1 MSELIRKATGL
12 HSPLW
17 SGLHTGLW
25 SPFSGSALAGGGSAP
40 LIDPATL
47 YTGGKKGI
55 WIKPRDWTTL
65 RQSYLG
71 TTNVTASTD
80 PVGYAADQSGR
91 GNHMVNANALGRPLA
106 ATVGSVNCVDFDGTD
121 DALATSGTSAGFITG
136 MDYFLVVYL
145 DALASTIAAYSNP
158 GGFLGVAQNGSASST
173 VSSAGSPSY
182 KINGVAVPGGTSA
195 TRDQLYD
202 ALSSGGW
209 IIVEANAATLT
220 TWADFHIGGYAGFQ
234 INGKVAEFILCE
246 SVDDATRARIR
257 TYLGSHVGLTL

>member
-1 MSELIRKATGL
+1 MGRVVRPVVRPVIRDVVRATA
-12 HSPLW
+12 
-17 SGLHTGLW
+17 
-25 SPFSGSALAGGGSAP
+25 GSAIAGGGSESP
-40 LIDPATL
+40 FDPATL
-47 YTGGKKGI
+47 YTGGKRGI

-71 TTNVTASTD
+71 TTNVTAATD

-91 GNHMVNANALGRPLA
+91 GNHMVNASAPGRPLA
-106 ATVGSVNCVDFDGTD
+106 ATVGSVNCIDFDGTD

-136 MDYFLVVYL
+136 MDYFLVVYI
-145 DALASTIAAYSNP
+145 DALASVAFAYNDIG
-158 GGFLGVAQNGSASST
+158 GGFGVAVNGSASSA

-182 KINGVAVPGGTSA
+182 KINGVSVPGGTGA

-220 TWADFHIGGYAGFQ
+220 AWPNFRIGGLAGFQ
-234 INGKVAEFILCE
+234 INGKVAEMILCE

>member
-1 MSELIRKATGL
+1 M
-12 HSPLW
+12 
-17 SGLHTGLW
+17 
-25 SPFSGSALAGGGSAP
+25 AGGGSEPAF
-40 LIDPATL
+40 DPATL
-47 YTGGKKGI
+47 FTGGKKGL

-71 TTNVTASTD
+71 TTNVTAATD
-80 PVGYAADQSGR
+80 PVGYATDQSGR
-91 GNHMVNANALGRPLA
+91 GNHMVKANATGRPWA
-106 ATVGSVNCVDFDGTD
+106 ATVGLVNCIDFDGTD
-121 DALATSGTSAGFITG
+121 DALATLGTSAGFITG

-145 DALASTIAAYSNP
+145 DALASTVFAYNNS
-158 GGFLGVAQNGSASST
+158 GGGLGVAQNGSASSAAA
-173 VSSAGSPSY
+173 SAGSPSY

-220 TWADFHIGGYAGFQ
+220 TWADFSIGGLAGFQ
-234 INGKVAEFILCE
+234 INGKVAEMILCE